1 MTKLSKKKPCK
12 ACPWLRS
19 SKAGGSDIP
28 GFSIEL
34 MRGLKGT
41 CGDDDDFRNIMACH
55 DSREE
60 KPYGCV
66 GYLAVEG
73 HKNLNVRLLAIK
85 GSIPLNEIM
94 ESTKDLDLYDNFSE
108 MLADY
113 EQAYDLNQLNKR
125 KSKT

>member
-1 MTKLSKKKPCK
+1 MEKLSKKKPCK

-19 SKAGGSDIP
+19 SKTDGSDIQ

-34 MRGLKGT
+34 MQDLKGT
-41 CGDDDDFRNIMACH
+41 CGDDDGFRNIMACH
-55 DSREE
+55 DSRED

-73 HKNLNVRLLAIK
+73 HKNLNVRILAMK
-85 GSIPLNEIM
+85 GKIPLNEVM
-94 ESTKDLDLYDNFSE
+94 ENTKELDFYDNFSE

-113 EQAYDLNQLNKR
+113 ERECDLN
-125 KSKT
+125 